1 MRLAPTVFDRMT
13 ALADSTRSRMLLL
26 LEKHELTVGELCAVL
41 QLPQSTASRHLKIL
55 ADDGWAVSRSE
66 GTSRL
71 YSLPPLD
78 SGAKRLWGIVREQV
92 CDTPAAAQDA
102 QRLRSVL
109 ADRRTKSQEFFSTHA
124 GQWDRMR
131 TELFGQ
137 RTDPIALLA
146 LLDADWTVGD
156 LGCGNGRLTETL
168 APFVGRVI
176 GVDQSSAMLTAAR
189 KRLSGVDN
197 VEFRQGDVEK
207 LPLDDAELDVAVV
220 FLVLH
225 FAAEPA
231 VVIAEAA
238 RVLRP
243 GGRLLLVDM
252 MPHDRDEYRQQMGHV
267 WQGFSTMHIEGWM
280 RDAGLEHTR
289 YHPLPADPLAKGPT
303 LFAATGRSAPAA
315 PGESR
320 TRNEMRAAAGT
331 APEKSHTARP
341 RRARQRTH

>member
-1 MRLAPTVFDRMT
+1 
-13 ALADSTRSRMLLL
+13 MLLL
-26 LEKHELTVGELCAVL
+26 LERHELTVGELCAVL

-55 ADDGWAVSRSE
+55 ADDGWVVSRSE

-71 YSLPPLD
+71 YSLPSLD

-92 CDTPAAAQDA
+92 SETSAAAQDA

-137 RTDPIALLA
+137 RTDPVALLA

-168 APFVGRVI
+168 APFVRRVI
-176 GVDQSSAMLTAAR
+176 GVDQSAAMLAAAR
-189 KRLSGVDN
+189 KRLAGVEN
-197 VEFRQGDVEK
+197 AEFRQGDVEH

-225 FAAEPA
+225 FAADPA
-231 VVIAEAA
+231 TVIAEAA

-267 WQGFSTMHIEGWM
+267 WQGFSITQIEGWM
-280 RDAGLEHTR
+280 RNVGLEHTR
-289 YHPLPADPLAKGPT
+289 YHPLPADPQAKGPT
-303 LFAATGRSAPAA
+303 LFAATARTSSAAL
-315 PGESR
+315 GTSKSKGD
-320 TRNEMRAAAGT
+320 TRAATDVARK
-331 APEKSHTARP
+331 ENHTARTTG
-341 RRARQRTH
+341 ARHGTH

>member
-26 LEKHELTVGELCAVL
+26 LERHELTVGELCAVL

-55 ADDGWAVSRSE
+55 ADDGWVVSRSE

-92 CDTPAAAQDA
+92 SETSAAAQDA

-168 APFVGRVI
+168 APFVKRVI
-176 GVDQSSAMLTAAR
+176 GVDQSAAMLAAAR
-189 KRLSGVDN
+189 KRLAGVEN
-197 VEFRQGDVEK
+197 AEFRQGDVES
-207 LPLDDAELDVAVV
+207 LPVDDGELDVAVV

-231 VVIAEAA
+231 AVIAEAA

-243 GGRLLLVDM
+243 GGRLLVVDM

-267 WQGFSTMHIEGWM
+267 WQGFSSAQIGGWM
-280 RDAGLEHTR
+280 HDAGLEGNR
-289 YHPLPADPLAKGPT
+289 YHPLPADPQAKGPT
-303 LFAATGRSAPAA
+303 LFAATA
-315 PGESR
+315 R
-320 TRNEMRAAAGT
+320 TSSAAGR
-331 APEKSHTARP
+331 KSKSEDMMRVADDAARKGTHTARAN
-341 RRARQRTH
+341 ARHGTH

>member
-1 MRLAPTVFDRMT
+1 MSLAPTVFDRMT

-26 LEKHELTVGELCAVL
+26 LERHELTVGELCAVL
-41 QLPQSTASRHLKIL
+41 QLPQSTASRHLRIL
-55 ADDGWAVSRSE
+55 ADDGWVVSRSE

-92 CDTPAAAQDA
+92 TDTPAAAHDA

-168 APFVGRVI
+168 APFVRRVI
-176 GVDQSSAMLTAAR
+176 GVDQSAAMLTAAR
-189 KRLSGVDN
+189 KRLAGVEN
-197 VEFRQGDVEK
+197 VEFRQGDVER
-207 LPLDDAELDVAVV
+207 LPLDDTALDVAVV

-225 FAAEPA
+225 FAADPA
-231 VVIAEAA
+231 AVIAEAA

-267 WQGFSTMHIEGWM
+267 WQGFSTTQITGWM
-280 RDAGLEHTR
+280 ADAGLESTR
-289 YHPLPADPLAKGPT
+289 YHPLPADPQAKGPT
-303 LFAATGRSAPAA
+303 LFAATARMSSAARGTSKSKDDARAVDAA
-315 PGESR
+315 RKG
-320 TRNEMRAAAGT
+320 N
-331 APEKSHTARP
+331 HTARAP
-341 RRARQRTH
+341 RARQRTH